1 MVVTKTDPG
10 ELTAVELLHLY
21 RKRELSPVEATKAAL
36 DRIHRFN
43 PLVNAYCHV
52 DEDGALTA
60 ARAAEE
66 RWMRGTPIGPVDGV
80 PSSIKDLTLARGMP
94 TRKGSLT
101 TDPAGPWDVDAP
113 FTRHMRAAGAV
124 LLGKTTTPEFGWKG
138 VTDSPLTGVTRN
150 PWNLD
155 TTPGGSSGGAAVAAA
170 LNMGVLH
177 QASDAGGSIR
187 IPCAF
192 TGTAGIKPTFGY
204 VPQWPASAMGTLS
217 HLGPIARTVE
227 DVALMLTVVG
237 RTDDRDWLSGAPF
250 EHDWTVGLRR
260 GVRGLRIAYSRSLGY
275 VEVRPDVARAVDAAV
290 DCLADMGAVV
300 EEVDPGFADPIE
312 TFNALWFSGAAKVIA
327 DLPED
332 KRDLVDPGLRAIAEE
347 GAQTSIVDYLRAVD
361 ERGALAG
368 HMAAFHRQWDLL
380 VTPSLP
386 ITAFAI
392 GDNVPP
398 GSGMKHWMDWTPFS
412 YPFNLTQQPAASVP
426 CGLGDDGL
434 PVGLHIVGARFRD
447 DLVLRAAAAVEGA
460 LPPTFPAAPQR
471 P

>member
-1 MVVTKTDPG
+1 MSRVRSMPP
-10 ELTAVELLHLY
+10 LTAL
-21 RKRELSPVEATKAAL
+21 
-36 DRIHRFN
+36 
-43 PLVNAYCHV
+43 
-52 DEDGALTA
+52 
-60 ARAAEE
+60 
-66 RWMRGTPIGPVDGV
+66 
-80 PSSIKDLTLARGMP
+80 P
-94 TRKGSLT
+94 T
-101 TDPAGPWDVDAP
+101 W
-113 FTRHMRAAGAV
+113 
-124 LLGKTTTPEFGWKG
+124 
-138 VTDSPLTGVTRN
+138 
-150 PWNLD
+150 
-155 TTPGGSSGGAAVAAA
+155 
-170 LNMGVLH
+170 
-177 QASDAGGSIR
+177 
-187 IPCAF
+187 
-192 TGTAGIKPTFGY
+192 
-204 VPQWPASAMGTLS
+204 
-217 HLGPIARTVE
+217 
-227 DVALMLTVVG
+227 
-237 RTDDRDWLSGAPF
+237 
-250 EHDWTVGLRR
+250 
-260 GVRGLRIAYSRSLGY
+260 
-275 VEVRPDVARAVDAAV
+275 
-290 DCLADMGAVV
+290 GAVV

>member
-1 MVVTKTDPG
+1 MTGTKTDLG
-10 ELTAVELLHLY
+10 ALTAVELLRLY
-21 RKRELSPVEATKAAL
+21 RKRAASPVEATKAAL
-36 DRIHRFN
+36 DRIARFD
-43 PLVNAYCHV
+43 PAVNAYCHV
-52 DEDGALTA
+52 DEEGALAA

-66 RWMRGTPIGPVDGV
+66 RWMRGEPIGPVDGV
-80 PSSIKDLTLARGMP
+80 PSSIKDLTPVKGMP
-94 TRKGSLT
+94 TRKGSRT
-101 TDPAGPWDVDAP
+101 IDPAGPWDVDAP
-113 FTRHMRAAGAV
+113 FTKHMRAAGAV

-150 PWNLD
+150 PWNLE
-155 TTPGGSSGGAAVAAA
+155 TTPGGSSGGAAAAAA

-177 QASDAGGSIR
+177 QGSDAGGSIR

-192 TGTAGIKPTFGY
+192 TGAAGIKPTFGY

-237 RTDDRDWLSGAPF
+237 RRDDRDWLSGAPF
-250 EHDWTVGLRR
+250 DHDWTVGLRR
-260 GVRGLRIAYSRSLGY
+260 GVRGVRIAYSRTLGY
-275 VEVRPDVARAVDAAV
+275 VDVRPDVARAVDAAV
-290 DCLADMGAVV
+290 ACLADMGAVV
-300 EEVDPGFADPIE
+300 EAVDPGFADPIE
-312 TFNALWFSGAAKVIA
+312 TFNTLWFAGAAKILA
-327 DLPED
+327 NLPED
-332 KRDLVDPGLRAIAEE
+332 KRALVDPGLRAIAEQ
-347 GAQTSIVDYLRAVD
+347 GARIDIVDYLRAVD
-361 ERGALAG
+361 ARGALAE

-398 GSGMKHWMDWTPFS
+398 VSGMKQWMDWTPFS

-426 CGLGDDGL
+426 CGFGDDGL
-434 PVGLHIVGARFRD
+434 PVGLHIVGARFED

-460 LPPTFPAAPQR
+460 LPPVFPTR
-471 P
+471 PARS